1 MTNSKTSN
9 LLSGSAF
16 GLTAAGRVLIYAV
29 AVAACLSL
37 NVWYSLVTAVLCFI
51 VSAFYK
57 QNNIL
62 CPHPFFLVPLT
73 FVAVGLGVSYLPLTV
88 ILAGAV
94 FALLAIPKGKVEF
107 PDAVK
112 LGASIGL
119 AFGVTALATT
129 YYFGI
134 GATGSTVW
142 EILKNYR
149 YLGFH
154 ANWRGVFYGTIT
166 LFFMIT
172 YPFKCKKLSKYVPAE
187 TLSVALPLV
196 LNLILNP
203 DKDTTPITE
212 LGNLSKISALENV
225 SDFLPI
231 INTGSVN
238 FETILTVLMASLSI
252 VMITYMFCD
261 NGRKN
266 ILPASQ
272 TAASGV
278 FGGFPSAPE
287 EILRYTPMS
296 AVVAVVCSA
305 VIVIFCPGVIGR
317 IPLHSLAVVL
327 IVSAWKRVKFSEIG
341 RTVKTEKFTG
351 VFIIALSALVF
362 VFVDIFK
369 ALVVC
374 LCLGTLFGRRKKA

>member
-1 MTNSKTSN
+1 MTNTKKST

-16 GLTAAGRVLIYAV
+16 GLTAAGKVLIYAV
-29 AVAACLSL
+29 ATAACLSL
-37 NVWYSLVTAVLCFI
+37 NVWYGLVSAVLCFI
-51 VSAFYK
+51 VSAFDSRNK
-57 QNNIL
+57 IL

-88 ILAGAV
+88 ISAGVV
-94 FALLAIPKGKVEF
+94 FSLLSLPKGKVEF
-107 PDAVK
+107 PEAVRV
-112 LGASIGL
+112 GASIGL

-134 GATGSTVW
+134 GASGSTVW

-172 YPFKCKKLSKYVPAE
+172 YPFKCKKLSEYVPAE
-187 TLSVALPLV
+187 TLSVALPLAI
-196 LNLILNP
+196 NLILNP

-212 LGNLSKISALENV
+212 LGNLAEISALEKL
-225 SDFLPI
+225 SDFLPVI
-231 INTGSVN
+231 GTGSVN
-238 FETILTVLMASLSI
+238 FEKILTVLSASLSV
-252 VMITYMFCD
+252 VMIAYMFSD
-261 NGRKN
+261 NGKKN

-272 TAASGV
+272 TFVSGI
-278 FGGFPSAPE
+278 FGGFPSVPE
-287 EILRYTPMS
+287 EILCYTPMS
-296 AVVAVVCSA
+296 AFVAEICSA
-305 VIVIFCPGVIGR
+305 AVIIFCPGVIGR

-327 IVSAWKRVKFSEIG
+327 IVSAWKRVGFSAVGKII
-341 RTVKTEKFTG
+341 KTEKFTG
-351 VFIIALSALVF
+351 ALIIAVSALSFVFI
-362 VFVDIFK
+362 DIFK